1 MKKNIVGGEAVQKDW
16 RLIGLKMDFPP
27 IGADFGKLMEEIVL
41 AVMTV
46 AGEIEAVELADFE
59 EEADA

>member
-1 MKKNIVGGEAVQKDW
+1 MKKNIVGGEAAREDW
-16 RLIGLKMDFPP
+16 WLIGLKMDFPP
-27 IGADFGKLMEEIVL
+27 IGADSEKLMEEIVL